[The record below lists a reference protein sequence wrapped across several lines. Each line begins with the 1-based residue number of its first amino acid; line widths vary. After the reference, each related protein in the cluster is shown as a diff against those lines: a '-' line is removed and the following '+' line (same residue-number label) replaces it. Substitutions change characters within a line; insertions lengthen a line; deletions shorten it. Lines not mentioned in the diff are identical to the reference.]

1 MDYPIILAVVILF
14 LVGLVV
20 FINIRNKKDKRDLER
35 TLNND
40 FKKPRD
46 EEGEPEIDLK
56 SD

>member
-20 FINIRNKKDKRDLER
+20 LINIRNKKDKRDLER